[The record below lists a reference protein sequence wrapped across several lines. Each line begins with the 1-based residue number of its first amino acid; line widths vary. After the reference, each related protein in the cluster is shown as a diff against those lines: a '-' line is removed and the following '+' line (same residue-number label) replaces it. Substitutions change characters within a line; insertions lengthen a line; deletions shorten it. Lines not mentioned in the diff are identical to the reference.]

1 MFTSRNTNKTN
12 KTMKPQIKRPISQND
27 IILGHLI
34 KHGTITGLDSWRHYG
49 VYRLSSVI
57 NRLRKIPNVVII
69 TEMVEVDGVKFAR
82 YTLKL

>member
-1 MFTSRNTNKTN
+1 
-12 KTMKPQIKRPISQND
+12 MKLQIKRPISQND

-57 NRLRKIPNVVII
+57 NRLRKIPNVVID
-69 TEMVEVDGVKFAR
+69 TEMVTVDGGQFAR
-82 YTLKL
+82 YILKI